1 MNETAYRETEERLL
15 VDAGLDA
22 HEARIPLDRLGGQAR
37 VLVAGE
43 GDPVLFLTGG
53 PDAGASWAYAAA
65 KVSGVRALLLD
76 RPGTGL
82 SDPPQEVPRVETLAE
97 YVSDLT
103 ADVLDA
109 MEVDR
114 AVLVGCSLGGY
125 SALRSAAAL
134 PDRVQGV
141 YLAGCPAFVPGWSA
155 PRFFTMLRTPVIGR
169 LMLGLPATRQSTR
182 LSLRELGHRRSLASG
197 RIPRPLLEW
206 VHAWQRHTDTM
217 RNDAAM
223 ICGLGTWL
231 GGFDPALDLDEE
243 TLASVD
249 APCHVLVGT
258 DDPVGGEDVAERLA
272 SLLPDAA
279 VEVWKDAG
287 HLPWYDDP
295 ARFATS
301 LERFRAA
308 RVSDRL

>member
-1 MNETAYRETEERLL
+1 MNEEAYRKKEKRLL
-15 VDAGLDA
+15 ADAGL
-22 HEARIPLDRLGGQAR
+22 EVRETWIPLDRLGGQAR
-37 VLVAGE
+37 VLEAGE

-65 KVSGVRALLLD
+65 RLSGVRALLLD

-82 SDPPQEVPRVETLAE
+82 SDPSPRVPGVDSVAT
-97 YVSDLT
+97 YVSELT

-114 AVLVGCSLGGY
+114 AVLVGCSFGGY

-134 PDRVQGV
+134 PDRVLGV

-155 PRFFTMLRTPVIGR
+155 PRFFTLLRTPVVGR
-169 LMLGLPATRQSTR
+169 LMLRLPATRVSTR

-197 RIPRPLLEW
+197 RMAPALLDW

-231 GGFDPALDLDEE
+231 GGFEPSLDLDEE
-243 TLASVD
+243 TLASIG

-258 DDPVGGEDVAERLA
+258 DDVVGGEDVAERLA
-272 SLLPDAA
+272 ALLPDAT
-279 VEVWKDAG
+279 VEVWQGAG

-295 ARFATS
+295 ARFAAS
-301 LERFRAA
+301 LKRFRAA
-308 RVSDRL
+308 RVSDRS

>member
-1 MNETAYRETEERLL
+1 MNESAYRETENKLL
-15 VDAGLDA
+15 ADAGLDVQ
-22 HEARIPLDRLGGQAR
+22 EAQIPLDRLGGQAR
-37 VLVAGE
+37 VLAAGE

-65 KVSGVRALLLD
+65 KVSGIRAILLD

-82 SDPPQEVPRVETLAE
+82 SDPPRERPRIDTLAS

-103 ADVLDA
+103 RDVLDA

-114 AVLVGCSLGGY
+114 AVLVGCSFGGY

-141 YLAGCPAFVPGWSA
+141 YLAGCPAFAPGWSA
-155 PRFFTMLRTPVIGR
+155 PRFFTVLRTPLIGR
-169 LMLGLPATRQSTR
+169 LVLGLPATRLSTR
-182 LSLRELGHRRSLASG
+182 MSLRELGHHRSLASG
-197 RIPRPLLEW
+197 HIPPALFEW
-206 VHAWQRHTDTM
+206 VNGWQRHTDTM
-217 RNDAAM
+217 RNDATM

-231 GGFDPALDLDEE
+231 GGFDPSLDLDEE
-243 TLASVD
+243 TLSSIG

-258 DDPVGGEDVAERLA
+258 DDIVGGEDVAERLA
-272 SLLPDAA
+272 SLLPDAV
-279 VEVWKDAG
+279 VEVWQDVG

-295 ARFATS
+295 ARFAAS
-301 LERFRAA
+301 LEGFMVA
-308 RVSDRL
+308 RVADRS